1 MEKTQARK
9 KIYELTELINKYRK
23 EYYED
28 DDPTISDTEYD
39 SLIRNL
45 ENLEKE
51 FPQYSFPDSPTKVV
65 GYVPSSKFQKITFSK
80 PMLSLG
86 DIFNYEEVIAFDKRI
101 RNMGVTP
108 TYVCELKIDGIAS
121 SVHYENG
128 IMALASTRGNGIE
141 GEIITENVKTIK
153 DLPKTLNDEISIEVR
168 GEVYMKRSV
177 LKSLNEERQKSGVDE
192 FKNCR
197 NAAGGS
203 LRQLNSEIT
212 ATRSLSTFDY
222 TVIDS
227 LKYGLKNQIEA
238 LEFMSH
244 LGFTVNPHYKLC
256 KSITEVWD
264 YITEWREKRKT
275 LDYDTDGI
283 VIKCN
288 DFSMQEEIGYT
299 VRTPKW
305 GIAFKFPAVIVETKI
320 NDIKFTVGRTGN
332 ITPLAILEPVM
343 IAGSLVSRATLHN
356 EDFCQARDIRIG
368 DYVSVRKAGDVIPEV
383 VEVNIS
389 RRPVINQPFKMINK
403 CPVCGHD
410 LLRKAG
416 QSSHYCLN
424 PDCDGIKVAG
434 LIYFVSKS
442 GMDIDSFGE
451 KIMIDMYKL
460 GYIKT
465 ITDIYNLKKHKNDL
479 IGLDGLGEKS
489 VSTLLENI
497 EKSKKMP
504 LDRLITAFGIRF
516 VGGKVSKIIA
526 KRCKSLEGLAKITYN
541 DLIDLRDIGERIASS
556 VIDYVNNNK
565 LFLQKLT
572 QLGLNPI
579 MENVVKD
586 GIFTG
591 KSVVLTGSLTS
602 FTRAEASSIIEEL
615 GGRSATSVSKNTYLV
630 VAGSDAGSKLQKAKD
645 LGVKIIDEDEF
656 KKMVK

>member
-222 TVIDS
+222 TVIDP

>member
-1 MEKTQARK
+1 
-9 KIYELTELINKYRK
+9 TELINKYRK

-28 DDPTISDTEYD
+28 DNPTIGDTEYD

-51 FPQYSFPDSPTKVV
+51 FPQYSFPNSPTKVV
-65 GYVPSSKFQKITFSK
+65 GYVPNSKFQKITFSK

-101 RNMGVTP
+101 RNMGLNP

-222 TVIDS
+222 TVIDP

-264 YITEWREKRKT
+264 YITEWKEKRKT

-403 CPVCGHD
+403 CPVCGHN